1 MFVRARVWDAHGV
14 VRCLIVDD
22 CLHFLT
28 AARDLLEREGV
39 DVVGVASTGVEAAE
53 RVEALRPDVVLMD
66 IELGAENGVELADRL
81 HRDATGEPPRTILIS
96 AGAEQDCVQLIA
108 ACSAIGFL
116 SKTCLSAAAIR
127 ALLDE
132 GCDRRPG
139 KD

>member
-1 MFVRARVWDAHGV
+1 M

-39 DVVGVASTGVEAAE
+39 DVVGVASTGAEAAE
-53 RVEALRPDVVLMD
+53 RVEELRPDVVLLD

-81 HRDATGEPPRTILIS
+81 HRDATGEPPPTILIS
-96 AGAEQDCVQLIA
+96 ARAEQDCAHLIA
-108 ACSAIGFL
+108 ACSAVGFL
-116 SKTCLSAAAIR
+116 SKICLSAAAIR

-132 GCDRRPG
+132 GRSSRPG
-139 KD
+139 EG